1 MSFCNSTSCQQEVN
15 GAKIQLFAQQ
25 LKYFKHFFSL
35 KVLFFY
41 QNGNFE
47 HFLLKNVYR
56 VQRGLKQLKESKT
69 SIFYAEIDRH
79 CIDYQ
84 RIIPRL
90 TVNTHVYTK
99 S

>member
-1 MSFCNSTSCQQEVN
+1 M
-15 GAKIQLFAQQ
+15 
-25 LKYFKHFFSL
+25 
-35 KVLFFY
+35 LFFY
-41 QNGNFE
+41 QNGIFE
-47 HFLLKNVYR
+47 HFLLKNIHH

-84 RIIPRL
+84 RTIQRL

>member
-25 LKYFKHFFSL
+25 LKYFKHFFLL

-69 SIFYAEIDRH
+69 SIFYAEIDSH